1 MKRGEPYHTFLDGLA
16 MALGE
21 LQAGNP
27 SEALA
32 PLAGAGS
39 KLGVRWGPSS
49 YSQTPTHIVVDPIRP
64 GQMVCCLYPR

>member
-16 MALGE
+16 MVLGE

-32 PLAGAGS
+32 PLAGPGS

-49 YSQTPTHIVVDPIRP
+49 YSQTPIHIFDQDRWLVASIRDKP
-64 GQMVCCLYPR
+64 